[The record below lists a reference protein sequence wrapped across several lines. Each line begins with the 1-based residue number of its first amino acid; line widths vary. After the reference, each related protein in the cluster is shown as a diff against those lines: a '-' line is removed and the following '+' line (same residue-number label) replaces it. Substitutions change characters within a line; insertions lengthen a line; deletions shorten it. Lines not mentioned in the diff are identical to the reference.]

1 MAVVQASHM
10 IVAANYAVDAALAS
24 QVDQTTLMPSSE
36 VKRGVDRSESFVDLP
51 APDRRATVLARH
63 HGGADQAG
71 KTLQIG
77 ADARQKMAADESPVL
92 VVTMNHQISPA
103 VGRDMNNLITGLDR
117 QTSSVRNERR
127 RRIVISD
134 EINEPGSFRMPSAKV
149 LDHRVAGR
157 GTRQGERHAGVEN
170 VTDEHVGVGPVL
182 LKEAENQI
190 GARSDRT
197 EVQVGEKQGAVAA
210 DRCLLGGRVGQGALL
225 QFLHLPDRQ
234 KIG

>member
-10 IVAANYAVDAALAS
+10 IVAANDPIDLALTS
-24 QVDQTTLMPSSE
+24 QVDQTTLMPPSE
-36 VKRGVDRSESFVDLP
+36 VQRSVDRRESPVDLS
-51 APDRRATVLARH
+51 APDPCATVFVRH

-77 ADARQKMAADESPVL
+77 ADARQKMTANESPVL
-92 VVTMNHQISPA
+92 MVAMNHQISPT
-103 VGRDMNNLITGLDR
+103 VGCDMDNLIAGLDR
-117 QTSSVRNERR
+117 QTSPVRDDVR

-134 EINEPGSFRMPSAKV
+134 EINEPGSFRVLSAKV
-149 LDHRVAGR
+149 LDHRVAGH
-157 GTRQGERHAGVEN
+157 GTRQGKRHAGVEN
-170 VTDEHVGVGPVL
+170 ITDEHVGVGPVL

-197 EVQVGEKQGAVAA
+197 KVQVGQEQGAVAA
-210 DRCLLGGRVGQGALL
+210 DWSLLGGRVGQGALL
-225 QFLHLPDRQ
+225 QFLHLLDGQ